1 MTRPTE
7 VLTPQGGGQNAA
19 QNQEPL
25 SIIHTFLDF
34 IERHMRDFPLTIQIL
49 ITITILGLLVV
60 YVLNGFVAATFVK
73 AQLFTVI
80 DGQRDGHPK
89 NWKVRL
95 QGGEDTTPNDAGYV
109 FLPLYRSGIPGK
121 IRIEFESEDRKP
133 IAEYSWW
140 GPWPVVNAIWPID
153 KVFDIDPQKKA
164 IVKISDA
171 SETVPL
177 LDWPWTSVA
186 QASQEAPRSQKSPLP
201 GGAAPPDS
209 NLNYQI
215 VINSVTVEKLPGYQM
230 RK

>member
-121 IRIEFESEDRKP
+121 IR
-133 IAEYSWW
+133 
-140 GPWPVVNAIWPID
+140 
-153 KVFDIDPQKKA
+153 A
-164 IVKISDA
+164 IV
-171 SETVPL
+171 
-177 LDWPWTSVA
+177 
-186 QASQEAPRSQKSPLP
+186 LP
-201 GGAAPPDS
+201 SMIFA
-209 NLNYQI
+209 LN
-215 VINSVTVEKLPGYQM
+215 
-230 RK
+230 

>member
-1 MTRPTE
+1 
-7 VLTPQGGGQNAA
+7 
-19 QNQEPL
+19 
-25 SIIHTFLDF
+25 
-34 IERHMRDFPLTIQIL
+34 MRDFPLTIQIL

-177 LDWPWTSVA
+177 KVEQSSMRCARRVGLDR
-186 QASQEAPRSQKSPLP
+186 ERKLFEFCRSRLVYSF
-201 GGAAPPDS
+201 
-209 NLNYQI
+209 N
-215 VINSVTVEKLPGYQM
+215 T
-230 RK
+230 